1 MPSSPTDRG
10 GKEAADC
17 CHLLTVVLRNVH
29 LLQPH
34 SLDERVN
41 PLGCSGGLSSKGSVA
56 AGISR
61 LPFNR
66 AWTSPPAGT
75 MSFAVLMID
84 PDGRRGIGSV
94 HWVAY
99 GIPAGRTGL
108 KEGAG
113 GTPTA
118 DITLGKN
125 SRGMM
130 GYTGPCGPPIST
142 RRTITSL
149 TSSRWTSNP
158 QPSSPV
164 PIETNCSN

>member
-75 MSFAVLMID
+75 KSFAVLMRCGRY
-84 PDGRRGIGSV
+84 PDGGYYSREELAGNDGLYGSMRP
-94 HWVAY
+94 AY
-99 GIPAGRTGL
+99 IDAPHRYVINVIALDLEPATLQPGPDRDQLLKLITGHS
-108 KEGAG
+108 
-113 GTPTA
+113 
-118 DITLGKN
+118 LGPA
-125 SRGMM
+125 SMVVR
-130 GYTGPCGPPIST
+130 YRSE
-142 RRTITSL
+142 
-149 TSSRWTSNP
+149 
-158 QPSSPV
+158 Q
-164 PIETNCSN
+164 